1 MRLVAALLVALVLA
15 SVASAESP
23 VRSFVRSAG
32 PDEARRTIVLVNGG
46 PGYDS
51 QQIFRAFKRL
61 ASPTRRVIAYDQR
74 GIGRTPAPSSVPADY
89 SLDAFVADLEA
100 LRVRLGVQRIDLLGH
115 SFGALVASAYTA
127 AHPKRVR
134 SLILHSGLPMSVT
147 AQYEG
152 DARFEKRLGLLQRRG
167 LVPGSMPA
175 LCTERARGL
184 LPVYLGDA
192 RRAGA
197 IAAALGPFRCDDSV
211 AVVANEAIVS
221 DPRRHALE
229 LALARYRGPAL
240 VVMGARDPFGARW
253 ADDNAAPLSGARVT
267 KRVLPNAGHYLW
279 LESAAL
285 YPTLRGFLATS

>member
-1 MRLVAALLVALVLA
+1 M
-15 SVASAESP
+15 
-23 VRSFVRSAG
+23 
-32 PDEARRTIVLVNGG
+32 DCC
-46 PGYDS
+46 
-51 QQIFRAFKRL
+51 
-61 ASPTRRVIAYDQR
+61 
-74 GIGRTPAPSSVPADY
+74 PS
-89 SLDAFVADLEA
+89 
-100 LRVRLGVQRIDLLGH
+100 
-115 SFGALVASAYTA
+115 T
-127 AHPKRVR
+127 
-134 SLILHSGLPMSVT
+134 SVT
-147 AQYEG
+147 
-152 DARFEKRLGLLQRRG
+152 R
-167 LVPGSMPA
+167 
-175 LCTERARGL
+175 
-184 LPVYLGDA
+184 

>member
-1 MRLVAALLVALVLA
+1 MRLLAAFLVAVVLA
-15 SVASAESP
+15 SVASAASP

-32 PDEARRTIVLVNGG
+32 PVDARRTIVLVNGG

-61 ASPTRRVIAYDQR
+61 SSPTRRVIAYDQR

-100 LRVRLGVQRIDLLGH
+100 LRVRLGVQRIDVLGH

-127 AHPKRVR
+127 AHPTRVR

-167 LVPGSMPA
+167 VVPGSVPA
-175 LCTERARGL
+175 LCTERTRGL

-192 RRAGA
+192 RRAA
-197 IAAALGPFRCDDSV
+197 TIAAALGPFRCDDSV

-240 VVMGARDPFGARW
+240 VLMGARDPFGAHW
-253 ADDNAAPLSGARVT
+253 ADDNAAPLRGARLT
-267 KRVLPNAGHYLW
+267 KKVLPNAGHFLW
-279 LESAAL
+279 LESPLLFPEVRA
-285 YPTLRGFLATS
+285 FLATS